1 MTPAPRCAPR
11 REAQEYAGLE
21 AEIER
26 LGAERD
32 ELSARAAAAAAS
44 GDYVAAARLGEQLAA
59 DEEVIDARTER
70 WLELAEL
77 AEG

>member
-1 MTPAPRCAPR
+1 LTLDPRRAPR

-32 ELSARAAAAAAS
+32 ALGARAAAAAAA
-44 GDYVAAARLGEQLAA
+44 GDYAAAARLGEQLAVA
-59 DEEVIDARTER
+59 EEVIDARTER

>member
-1 MTPAPRCAPR
+1 
-11 REAQEYAGLE
+11 
-21 AEIER
+21 
-26 LGAERD
+26 
-32 ELSARAAAAAAS
+32 
-44 GDYVAAARLGEQLAA
+44 VAAARLGEQLAA